1 VVRGR
6 LWRTADPHL
15 DDQERSAIVRRLM
28 TRRTVRD
35 AKAKGDPTAE
45 AAAHRMVDEA
55 KRALGERGPVWWS
68 DGVPDFNRHMAKN
81 SPYVSWYAYLSEGRR
96 LLMGGEIVASNRGGI
111 RGRYRRSNP
120 ARR

>member
-1 VVRGR
+1 M
-6 LWRTADPHL
+6 ANPHL

-28 TRRTVRD
+28 TARRAVRE

-68 DGVPDFNRHMAKN
+68 DGVSDFNRHMAKN
-81 SPYVSWYAYLSEGRR
+81 SPYATWYAGLSVGRR
-96 LLMGGEIVASNRGGI
+96 
-111 RGRYRRSNP
+111 
-120 ARR
+120 